1 MKIRNLKFD
10 LDNKQKTNK
19 KGGRIPMTKDVVDYR
34 HEVVARINS
43 KVPSVSS
50 TQAASIEK
58 SIFNWT
64 IEYAETNNIVKT
76 WLDKK
81 FSNVYI
87 NKANHILTALIPNSY
102 IYDYGDSQIDYQL
115 LMDNIKSGVIDLDNI
130 AKCQPHDLLPEK
142 WNVYMDD
149 KNKRDDNVC
158 NSKQLA
164 KTDMFKCSKCKKRE
178 CSYYELQVRSADES
192 MTVFITCLNCGH
204 RWRIG

>member
-1 MKIRNLKFD
+1 MS
-10 LDNKQKTNK
+10 QV
-19 KGGRIPMTKDVVDYR
+19 MDYR
-34 HEVVARINS
+34 NEVITRLTS
-43 KVPSVSS
+43 KVPNLTESDIS
-50 TQAASIEK
+50 AIEK

-64 IEYAETNNIVKT
+64 IEYAENNSIVKT

-87 NKANHILTALIPNSY
+87 NKANHILTSLIPNSY
-102 IYDYGDSQIDYQL
+102 IYNYQGSHNDYEL
-115 LMDNIKSGVIDLDNI
+115 LMNNIKTGVIDIHNI
-130 AKCQPHDLLPEK
+130 AKYQPHDLLPEK
-142 WNVYMDD
+142 WNVYIEN